1 MLVVIGRGTRHLT
14 GQNWI
19 LLAGEIL
26 KTGFGT
32 FLMIFCNFRC
42 FLIIFSGLGVVAA
55 QWLLCQTGTIGRGPL
70 GHPVSSDPVSRLS
83 GTREAIIQG
92 KFCENLKVLLMG
104 ELCTLS

>member
-32 FLMIFCNFRC
+32 FLVIFDHFLCFFMNFDG
-42 FLIIFSGLGVVAA
+42 FGGF
-55 QWLLCQTGTIGRGPL
+55 WLRVGCCVGRGNGGGAL
-70 GHPVSSDPVSRLS
+70 GHPVSSGPVSRLP
-83 GTREAIIQG
+83 GTQKPLISA
-92 KFCENLKVLLMG
+92 KFYKNRKVQPMA
-104 ELCTLS
+104 EL